1 MAEDLVIRQELKHF
15 ASTLLGR
22 GLPAGWV
29 GLELMTMGMG
39 MLTVTMG
46 SNKMAHHLRRIADQL
61 EPAHTVSHV
70 IGDNGYSS
78 IG

>member
-1 MAEDLVIRQELKHF
+1 
-15 ASTLLGR
+15 
-22 GLPAGWV
+22 
-29 GLELMTMGMG
+29 MG

-46 SNKMAHHLRRIADQL
+46 SNKMADHLRRIADQL

-70 IGDNGYSS
+70 ISDNGYSS